1 MQKIEYFTCVT
12 THFFKYSYFSVPK
25 EFKLNST
32 NYLIMKI
39 HNRKE
44 LQSIAIN
51 HSADLDHEDFVKICR
66 KYTSKRFS
74 FLTSDTILPANKF
87 LRFRKNLWTPL

>member
-1 MQKIEYFTCVT
+1 
-12 THFFKYSYFSVPK
+12 
-25 EFKLNST
+25 
-32 NYLIMKI
+32 MKI

-87 LRFRKNLWTPL
+87 LRFRKNL

>member
-1 MQKIEYFTCVT
+1 MQKIEYFTCVI

-39 HNRKE
+39 HDRKE
-44 LQSIAIN
+44 FQSIAIN
-51 HSADLDHEDFVKICR
+51 HSAGLDHEDFVKICI
-66 KYTSKRFS
+66 
-74 FLTSDTILPANKF
+74 TSDTILPANKF
-87 LRFRKNLWTPL
+87 LRFRKNLLTPL